1 MENAN
6 NMEVNVE
13 HYVILSWLGQ
23 LGIDIVSNFLT
34 AGWNNF
40 FRGNVMVYPELI
52 RLFWKTINFFEQE
65 IRGTIPGKEIIV
77 SEATISA
84 ATGYVSEGVCFTSN
98 WKLNYEDDVSKVLF
112 VNPTH
117 QGRLI
122 A

>member
-6 NMEVNVE
+6 NMDVNVE

-52 RLFWKTINFFEQE
+52 RLFWKTINFFEEE

-98 WKLNYEDDVSKVLF
+98 
-112 VNPTH
+112 
-117 QGRLI
+117 
-122 A
+122 